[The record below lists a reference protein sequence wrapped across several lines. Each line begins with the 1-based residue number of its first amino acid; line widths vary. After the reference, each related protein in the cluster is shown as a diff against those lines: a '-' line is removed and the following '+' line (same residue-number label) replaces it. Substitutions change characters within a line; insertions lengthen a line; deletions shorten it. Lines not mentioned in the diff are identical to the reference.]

1 MLTIKKS
8 TSVNGE
14 VIIDNTL
21 VITLQANI
29 SSDTSGSTYIN
40 QSVIDSVL
48 YNENK
53 KLCREKVSEFQTEV
67 YRLEDQAAD

>member
-21 VITLQANI
+21 VMTLQANI
-29 SSDTSGSTYIN
+29 SSETSGSTYVN
-40 QSVIDSVL
+40 QSIIDSVL

-53 KLCREKVSEFQTEV
+53 KMCRQRIQEFQEEI
-67 YRLEDQAAD
+67 YKLEDQAAD